1 LKKILE
7 RFLNLFLTPAK
18 PINTLKV
25 NKNHTFVVISN
36 TGLGDTILSTPAI
49 KSLKKSFPENK
60 IIAVFKKAHTPLFR
74 NFKYVDEIIE
84 YDGKYKDFFKTLFKL
99 KKYKNK
105 VTLIFHSNGPQDI
118 QLAVLSG
125 SEYILKH
132 PNKSYLK
139 NYLSYD
145 FTKKIQHNIEDKLD
159 LVRKIGG
166 KNIDKTME
174 IGDVIDNNFK
184 DFKNYIGFQ
193 VGSVDFCRMWPIDR
207 FSKLAKNLINQ
218 GEKIVIL
225 GAENEKYLGDK
236 IIKDIKSKNIINM
249 CGKTDLISLANIV
262 NNLKMLITNDTGT
275 MHLAVALKTPT
286 ISLFSASDSSAM
298 GPYQDLEIHRV
309 IQKDG
314 SFIQKLPKKERDDS
328 AMKLIEVDEVYKKY
342 KELNNFLKGEN

>member
-1 LKKILE
+1 LKILE
-7 RFLNLFLTPAK
+7 KILNLFLTPAK
-18 PINTLKV
+18 PIKTLKV
-25 NKNHTFVVISN
+25 NKNHTFIVISN

-60 IIAVFKKAHTPLFR
+60 IIAVLKKSHTSLFK
-74 NFKYVDEIIE
+74 NFKYIDEIIE
-84 YDGKYKDFFKTLFKL
+84 YDGKYKTFFKTLFKL

-105 VTLIFHSNGPQDI
+105 ITLIFHSNGPQDI
-118 QLAVLSG
+118 QLAILSG

-139 NYLSYD
+139 KYLSYD
-145 FTKKIQHNIEDKLD
+145 FNKKNQHNIEDKLD

-166 KNIDKTME
+166 KVIDKKME
-174 IGDVIDNNFK
+174 IGDIIDNKFT

-207 FSKLAKNLINQ
+207 FIELAKKLIKND
-218 GEKIVIL
+218 EKIIIL
-225 GAENEKYLGDK
+225 GAENEKYLGEK
-236 IIKDIKSKNIINM
+236 IINEVKNKNIINM
-249 CGKTDLISLANIV
+249 CGETDLITLANIV

-275 MHLAVALKTPT
+275 MHLAIALKTPT
-286 ISLFSASDSSAM
+286 ISLFSASNSNAM

-314 SFIQKLPKKERDDS
+314 SFIQKLPKKQRDDS
-328 AMKLIEVDEVYKKY
+328 AMKLIEVDEVYEKY

>member
-1 LKKILE
+1 MKILE

-132 PNKSYLK
+132 PTNSNLK
-139 NYLSYD
+139 KFLSFNFD
-145 FTKKIQHNIEDKLD
+145 KKNQHTIEDRLD

-166 KNIDKTME
+166 KAIDKEME
-174 IGDVIDNNFK
+174 IGDILDKNFL

-193 VGSVDFCRMWPIDR
+193 VGAADVYKMWPIER
-207 FSKLAKNLINQ
+207 FSKLAKKLIENN
-218 GEKIVIL
+218 EKIVIL
-225 GAENEKYLGDK
+225 GNKNEKYLGDLILK
-236 IIKDIKSKNIINM
+236 EVENKNIINL
-249 CGKTDLISLANIV
+249 CGKTDIITLANIV

-275 MHLAVALKTPT
+275 MHLAIALKTST
-286 ISLFSASDSSAM
+286 ISLFSATDSKTI
-298 GPYQDLEIHRV
+298 GPYQDLNIHEV

-314 SFIQKLPKKERDDS
+314 GFIQKLPKKERDDS